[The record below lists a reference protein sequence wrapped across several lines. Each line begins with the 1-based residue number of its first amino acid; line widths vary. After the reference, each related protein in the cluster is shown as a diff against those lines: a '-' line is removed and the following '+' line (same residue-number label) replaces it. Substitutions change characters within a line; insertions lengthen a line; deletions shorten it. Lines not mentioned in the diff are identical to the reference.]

1 MAKDLKLDSGY
12 RGEIRVGKPGRTRVN
27 RDGTTVHFIDESTWK
42 NIKEQLG
49 LTEENLKH
57 NPMYEVIGRFENVPP
72 HFRPDYIH
80 GGNSNGQEQHLE
92 RPSEK

>member
-1 MAKDLKLDSGY
+1 MSKHLKMHNGY
-12 RGEIRVGKPGRTRVN
+12 SGEIRLGKPGRTRVN
-27 RDGTTVHFIDESTWK
+27 RDGSTVHFVDESTWK

-72 HFRPDYIH
+72 HFRPE
-80 GGNSNGQEQHLE
+80 NKLQEKQNDN
-92 RPSEK
+92 